1 MTEKQTHC
9 PGTQPKHCP
18 QEHQEEMPDEIFQ
31 VPFVKNSA
39 TDRVQYLL
47 DKFDRFFVQTA
58 VLNAFVKVFGAQC

>member
-39 TDRVQYLL
+39 TE
-47 DKFDRFFVQTA
+47 FDRFFVQTA